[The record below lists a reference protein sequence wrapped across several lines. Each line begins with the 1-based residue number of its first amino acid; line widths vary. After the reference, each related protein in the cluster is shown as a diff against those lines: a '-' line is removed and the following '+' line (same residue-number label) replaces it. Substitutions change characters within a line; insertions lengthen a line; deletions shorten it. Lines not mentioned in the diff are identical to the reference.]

1 MKMELVFSKRDAG
14 GGLKATPILDN
25 HQITLIYADDIIT
38 REHRRLV
45 ECQVKGQSLP
55 YPIWKSVG

>member
-1 MKMELVFSKRDAG
+1 MELVFSKRDPG
-14 GGLKATPILDN
+14 GGLKATPLFDN
-25 HQITLIYADDIIT
+25 QMILIYGDDIIT

>member
-1 MKMELVFSKRDAG
+1 MKMELVFSKRDPG
-14 GGLKATPILDN
+14 GGLKATLLFDN
-25 HQITLIYADDIIT
+25 QMILIYSGDIIT
-38 REHRRLV
+38 REHRRSA